1 MKLRNYQKNAA
12 DAIFQ
17 EWESGAR
24 STLVVCPTGTGKT
37 VLAAEIVKRTFPGRV
52 LFLAHREELI
62 FQAREKITRYTGLK
76 CGIEMAGYKVDEQ
89 NNLWYMKDPV
99 IVSSIQTQNAGGAGD
114 GRMSKFN
121 PEEFSVAIVDEAHHA
136 TASSYVRVLDYY
148 KSNSKLKILG
158 ITATPDRADE
168 EALGK
173 IYDTVAYDYE
183 ISDAINDGW
192 LVPITQR
199 MVQVSELDFSQ
210 IRTTAGDLNSGD
222 LAAVMEQEKMLH
234 GIASPAIDI
243 VGSRRAL
250 LFASSVKH
258 AEMLAEIFNRHRPDM
273 ATWICA
279 KTPKDSRRKIL
290 TEYAAGKIQ
299 VVCNCGV
306 LTEGFDDPGVEVII
320 MGRPTKS
327 RSLYSQMC
335 GRSTR
340 PLPGIVDG
348 LDSPDD
354 RREAIAASTKPYCEI
369 VDFTGNAGRHKLM
382 CSADILGGKYS
393 DEVVDIAREEIRR
406 SQKPENIEEILEKAE
421 AEYQERKKREA
432 AKKARLVIGAKYSQ
446 IFIDPFDLLNVKPG
460 KARGWDQGKELTDKQ
475 KNLLIKQGINP
486 EGMPFHEA
494 KQLIGE
500 LFKRWDS
507 GMCSIKQAAL
517 LRKYGL
523 PTDVKREQASA
534 WLDKIAKNN
543 WRKPTDME
551 AVA

>member
-12 DAIFQ
+12 DAVFR
-17 EWESGAR
+17 EWESNR
-24 STLVVCPTGTGKT
+24 STLAVMPTGCGKT
-37 VLAAEIVKRTFPGRV
+37 VMAAEIVKRIFPGRV

-62 FQAREKITRYTGLK
+62 FQAREKITRYTGLN
-76 CGIEMAGYKVDEQ
+76 CGIEMAGYKVDEHS
-89 NNLWYMKDPV
+89 NLWYMKDPV

-183 ISDAINDGW
+183 ISDAIQDGW

>member
-12 DAIFQ
+12 DAVFR
-17 EWESGAR
+17 EWESNR
-24 STLVVCPTGTGKT
+24 STLAVMPTGCGKT
-37 VLAAEIVKRTFPGRV
+37 VMAAEIVKRIFPGRV

-62 FQAREKITRYTGLK
+62 FQAREKITRYTGLN
-76 CGIEMAGYKVDEQ
+76 CGIEMAGYKVDEHS
-89 NNLWYMKDPV
+89 NLWYMKDPV

-406 SQKPENIEEILEKAE
+406 SQKPEKIEEILEKAE

>member
-12 DAIFQ
+12 DAVFR
-17 EWESGAR
+17 EWESNR
-24 STLVVCPTGTGKT
+24 STLAVMPTGCGKT
-37 VLAAEIVKRTFPGRV
+37 VMAAEIVKRIFPGRV

-62 FQAREKITRYTGLK
+62 FQAREKITRYTGLN
-76 CGIEMAGYKVDEQ
+76 CGIEMAGYKVDEHS
-89 NNLWYMKDPV
+89 NLWYMKDPV